1 MCSPKGKS
9 RAKGTGHDPAE
20 KGGKGERSIGAQQAV
35 AGLWRRSAH
44 QDTETFAQPQ
54 SEREAVLT
62 DREPSQAMG
71 AICENRRG

>member
-1 MCSPKGKS
+1 MRKGQAMIPP
-9 RAKGTGHDPAE
+9 RE
-20 KGGKGERSIGAQQAV
+20 EEKGERSIGAQQAV

-44 QDTETFAQPQ
+44 QDNDTFAQPQ